1 MKKGFLYFLIV
12 AMGLTISIQA
22 VPLNVELIMSGG
34 RAWKG
39 QLIKRDGDWIEFST
53 GVSARPIRL
62 GASTIERI
70 NYSVKLNL
78 EHLLQLKE
86 DRQFD
91 RLISNLNQMLA
102 PFKDYQDIPSN
113 LTRYR
118 ALLMELYFLTGEYD
132 QALAYASQ
140 LASDGGDDVA
150 LVENART
157 YQALSLIQSGR
168 SDDAQVLMDQLGWLG
183 DLREDSN
190 PKQLY
195 LVAKLMSVKEE
206 YSQAMELIAYVIAF
220 NSQDT
225 EWMQPAELLCA
236 EIYMKLGMLDSAEEV
251 IRQISLL
258 YPNTAE
264 YDASL
269 ILEEK
274 LVELRAIE
282 AIETDS

>member
-1 MKKGFLYFLIV
+1 
-12 AMGLTISIQA
+12 
-22 VPLNVELIMSGG
+22 MSGG

-86 DRQFD
+86 DREFD
-91 RLISNLNQMLA
+91 SLISNLNQMLA

-113 LTRYR
+113 LMRYR
-118 ALLMELYFLTGEYD
+118 ALLMELYFLTEEYD

-168 SDDAQVLMDQLGWLG
+168 SDDAQVLMNQLGWLG

-195 LVAKLMSVKEE
+195 LGAKLMSVKEE

-269 ILEEK
+269 ILQDK

>member
-22 VPLNVELIMSGG
+22 APLNVELIMSGG

-86 DRQFD
+86 DREFD
-91 RLISNLNQMLA
+91 SLISNLNQMLA

-113 LTRYR
+113 LMRYR
-118 ALLMELYFLTGEYD
+118 ALLMELYFLTEDYD

-195 LVAKLMSVKEE
+195 LGAKLMSVKEE

>member
-1 MKKGFLYFLIV
+1 M
-12 AMGLTISIQA
+12 A
-22 VPLNVELIMSGG
+22 
-34 RAWKG
+34 
-39 QLIKRDGDWIEFST
+39 QLL
-53 GVSARPIRL
+53 PI
-62 GASTIERI
+62 
-70 NYSVKLNL
+70 
-78 EHLLQLKE
+78 E
-86 DRQFD
+86 DREYPNG
-91 RLISNLNQMLA
+91 LISNLNQVLA

-118 ALLMELYFLTGEYD
+118 ALLMELYFLTKEYD

-140 LASDGGDDVA
+140 LASDGGDDLA
-150 LVENART
+150 LIENAQT
-157 YQALSLIQSGR
+157 YQALSLIESGR
-168 SDDAQVLMDQLGWLG
+168 SDEAQVLMDQLGWLG
-183 DLREDSN
+183 DLRADSN

-195 LVAKLMSVKEE
+195 LGAKLMSVKGE
-206 YSQAMELIAYVIAF
+206 YNQAMELIAYVIAF

-236 EIYMKLGMLDSAEEV
+236 EIYMKLGMLDSTEEV

-264 YDASL
+264 YDASV
-269 ILEEK
+269 ILKEK

>member
-1 MKKGFLYFLIV
+1 MKKGFLYCLIV
-12 AMGLTISIQA
+12 LMGLTESIQA
-22 VPLNVELIMSGG
+22 APLNVELIMSGG
-34 RAWKG
+34 RSWKG
-39 QLIKRDGDWIEFST
+39 QLINRDGDWVEFST

-62 GASTIERI
+62 GANTIEQI
-70 NYSVKLNL
+70 NYDVKLNL
-78 EHLLQLKE
+78 EQLLQLKE
-86 DRQFD
+86 DREFNK
-91 RLISNLNQMLA
+91 LISNLHQVLA
-102 PFKDYQDIPSN
+102 PFEAYQDIPSN

-118 ALLMELYFLTGEYD
+118 ALLMELYFLTKEYD
-132 QALAYASQ
+132 QTLAYATQ

-150 LVENART
+150 LIENAQT
-157 YQALSLIQSGR
+157 FQALSLIESGR
-168 SDDAQVLMDQLGWLG
+168 SDEAQVLMDELGWLG
-183 DLREDSN
+183 ELKEDSN

-195 LVAKLMSVKEE
+195 LGAKLMSAKEK
-206 YSQAMELIAYVIAF
+206 YNQAMEFIAYVIAF

-236 EIYMKLGMLDSAEEV
+236 EIYMKLGMFDSAEEV

-269 ILEEK
+269 ILKEK

-282 AIETDS
+282 ALETDS

>member
-1 MKKGFLYFLIV
+1 MKKGVLYFLIV
-12 AMGLTISIQA
+12 AMGLTGSIQA
-22 VPLNVELIMSGG
+22 APLNVELIMSGG

-39 QLIKRDGDWIEFST
+39 QLIKRDGDWVEFST
-53 GVSARPIRL
+53 GVSARPIRF

-70 NYSVKLNL
+70 NYNVKINL
-78 EHLLQLKE
+78 EQLLQLKE
-86 DRQFD
+86 DREFN
-91 RLISNLNQMLA
+91 RLISNLNQVLA
-102 PFKDYQDIPSN
+102 PFKSYQDIPSN

-118 ALLMELYFLTGEYD
+118 ALLMELYFLTEEYD
-132 QALAYASQ
+132 QALAYATQ
-140 LASDGGDDVA
+140 LVSDGGDDVA
-150 LVENART
+150 LVENAQT
-157 YQALSLIQSGR
+157 FQALSLIESGR
-168 SDDAQVLMDQLGWLG
+168 SDEAEVLMDQLGWLEE
-183 DLREDSN
+183 LREDSN

-195 LVAKLMSVKEE
+195 LGAKLMSVKEK
-206 YSQAMELIAYVIAF
+206 YNQDMELIAYVIAF

-236 EIYMKLGMLDSAEEV
+236 EIYMELGMLDSAEEV

-269 ILEEK
+269 ILKEK

-282 AIETDS
+282 ALETDS

>member
-1 MKKGFLYFLIV
+1 MKKGVLYFLIV
-12 AMGLTISIQA
+12 AMGLTGSIQA
-22 VPLNVELIMSGG
+22 APLNVELIMSGG

-39 QLIKRDGDWIEFST
+39 QLIKRDGDWVEFST
-53 GVSARPIRL
+53 GVSARPIRF

-70 NYSVKLNL
+70 NYNVKINL
-78 EHLLQLKE
+78 EQLLQLKE
-86 DRQFD
+86 DREFN
-91 RLISNLNQMLA
+91 RLISNLNQVLA
-102 PFKDYQDIPSN
+102 PFKSYQDIPSN

-118 ALLMELYFLTGEYD
+118 ALLMELYFLTEEYD
-132 QALAYASQ
+132 QALAYATQ
-140 LASDGGDDVA
+140 LVSDGGDDVA
-150 LVENART
+150 LVENAQT
-157 YQALSLIQSGR
+157 FQALSLIESGR
-168 SDDAQVLMDQLGWLG
+168 SDEAEVLMDQLGWLG
-183 DLREDSN
+183 ELREDSN

-195 LVAKLMSVKEE
+195 LGAKLMSVKEKFN
-206 YSQAMELIAYVIAF
+206 QAMELIAYVIAF

-236 EIYMKLGMLDSAEEV
+236 EIYMELGMLDSAEEV

-269 ILEEK
+269 ILKEK

-282 AIETDS
+282 ALETDS

>member
-195 LVAKLMSVKEE
+195 LGAKLMSIKEE

>member
-1 MKKGFLYFLIV
+1 MKKVFLFVLV
-12 AMGLTISIQA
+12 VVMGSMSSIQA
-22 VPLNVELIMSGG
+22 APLNVELVMSGG
-34 RAWKG
+34 RVWKG

-53 GVSARPIRL
+53 GISARPIRL
-62 GASTIERI
+62 GANTIEQI
-70 NYSVKLNL
+70 NYNVKLNL
-78 EHLLQLKE
+78 EQLHQLKE
-86 DRQFD
+86 DREFD
-91 RLISNLNQMLA
+91 SLISNLNQALA

-118 ALLMELYFLTGEYD
+118 SLLMELYFLTEEYD
-132 QALAYASQ
+132 KALAYASQ

-150 LVENART
+150 LVENAQT
-157 YQALSLIQSGR
+157 YQALSLIESGR
-168 SDDAQVLMDQLGWLG
+168 SDEAQVLMDQLGWLG

-195 LVAKLMSVKEE
+195 LGAKLMSVKGE
-206 YSQAMELIAYVIAF
+206 YNQAMELIAYIIAF

-236 EIYMKLGMLDSAEEV
+236 EMYIKLGMLDSAEEV

-264 YDASL
+264 FDASL
-269 ILEEK
+269 ILKEK
-274 LVELRAIE
+274 LVELRTIE
-282 AIETDS
+282 AIENDS

>member
-1 MKKGFLYFLIV
+1 MKKGVLYFLIV
-12 AMGLTISIQA
+12 AMGLTGSIQA
-22 VPLNVELIMSGG
+22 APLNVELIMSGG

-39 QLIKRDGDWIEFST
+39 QLIKRDGDWVEFST

-70 NYSVKLNL
+70 NYNVKINL
-78 EHLLQLKE
+78 EQLLQLKE
-86 DRQFD
+86 DREFN

-102 PFKDYQDIPSN
+102 PFKSYQDIPSN

-118 ALLMELYFLTGEYD
+118 ALLMELYFLTEEYD
-132 QALAYASQ
+132 QALAYATQ
-140 LASDGGDDVA
+140 LVSDGGDDVA
-150 LVENART
+150 LVENAQT
-157 YQALSLIQSGR
+157 FQALSLIESGR
-168 SDDAQVLMDQLGWLG
+168 SDEAEVLMDQLGWLG
-183 DLREDSN
+183 ELREDSN

-195 LVAKLMSVKEE
+195 LGAKLMSVKEK
-206 YSQAMELIAYVIAF
+206 YNQAMELIAYVIAF

-236 EIYMKLGMLDSAEEV
+236 EIYMELGMLDSAEEV

-264 YDASL
+264 YDTSL
-269 ILEEK
+269 ILKEK

-282 AIETDS
+282 ALETDS

>member
-1 MKKGFLYFLIV
+1 MKKGVLYFLIV
-12 AMGLTISIQA
+12 AMGLTGSIQA
-22 VPLNVELIMSGG
+22 APLNVELIMSGG

-39 QLIKRDGDWIEFST
+39 QLIKRDGDWVEFST

-70 NYSVKLNL
+70 NYNVKINL
-78 EHLLQLKE
+78 EQLLQLKE
-86 DRQFD
+86 DREFN

-102 PFKDYQDIPSN
+102 PFKSYQDIPSN

-118 ALLMELYFLTGEYD
+118 ALLMELYFLTEEYD
-132 QALAYASQ
+132 QALAYATQ
-140 LASDGGDDVA
+140 LVSDGGDDVA
-150 LVENART
+150 LVENAQT
-157 YQALSLIQSGR
+157 FQALSLIESGR
-168 SDDAQVLMDQLGWLG
+168 SDEAEVLMDQLGWLG
-183 DLREDSN
+183 ELREDSN

-195 LVAKLMSVKEE
+195 LGAKLMSVKEK
-206 YSQAMELIAYVIAF
+206 YNQAMELIAYVIAF

-236 EIYMKLGMLDSAEEV
+236 EIYMELGMLDSAEEV

-269 ILEEK
+269 ILKEK

-282 AIETDS
+282 ALETDS